1 MKRTFTNKQ
10 QQQIAVAILIVSI
23 IVFFSITVLPLWSVN
38 NSQRENIQLLQE
50 RLVRL
55 RQMADEDTSLRPRLE
70 RLKRAQINDGHY
82 LKSNTESVAAAELQ
96 RLIKDITGRNQ
107 VSVSSTQILATAE
120 ERGFVRIAVKV
131 RLRGS
136 LRGLVESFYDMES
149 NETFLFLD
157 NLVLR
162 DASRRRRSSTAT
174 ATKPIDAEFEINAFM
189 VGDT

>member
-1 MKRTFTNKQ
+1 MTRVLSSKQ
-10 QQQIAVAILIVSI
+10 QQALAVTVLIAAMLIFS
-23 IVFFSITVLPLWSVN
+23 SITALPLWSANV
-38 NSQRENIQLLQE
+38 SRQENIQLLRE

-55 RQMADEDTSLRPRLE
+55 QKMADQDGSLRPRLE
-70 RLKRAQINDGHY
+70 RLKHAQINDGHY

-96 RLIKDITGRNQ
+96 RLVKSITGRNQ
-107 VSVSSTQILATAE
+107 VSVNSTQILSATE
-120 ERGFVRIAVKV
+120 DRGFVRIAVKV

-162 DASRRRRSSTAT
+162 DASRRRSQAAT
-174 ATKPIDAEFEINAFM
+174 AAKPIDAEFEISAYM
-189 VGDT
+189 VGAT

>member
-1 MKRTFTNKQ
+1 MIRALSSKQ
-10 QQQIAVAILIVSI
+10 QQGLAVAVLAAALLIFSSI
-23 IVFFSITVLPLWSVN
+23 AVLPLWSAN
-38 NSQRENIQLLQE
+38 TSRQENIHLLQE

-55 RQMADEDTSLRPRLE
+55 RQMADEDSSLRPHLE
-70 RLKRAQINDGHY
+70 HLKRAQINNGHY

-96 RLIKDITGRNQ
+96 RLVKHITGRNQ
-107 VSVSSTQILATAE
+107 VIVNSTQILSPAE
-120 ERGFVRIAVKV
+120 EGGFVRISVKV

-136 LRGLVESFYDMES
+136 LRGLVESFYDLES

-162 DASRRRRSSTAT
+162 DASRRRTSAAT
-174 ATKPIDAEFEINAFM
+174 AAKPVDAEFEISAYM